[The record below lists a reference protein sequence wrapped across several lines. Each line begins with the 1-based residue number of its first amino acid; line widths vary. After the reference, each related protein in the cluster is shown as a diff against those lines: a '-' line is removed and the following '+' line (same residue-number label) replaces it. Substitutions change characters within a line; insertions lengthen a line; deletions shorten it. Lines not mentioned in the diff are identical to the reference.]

1 MTYMLLAVS
10 LTSNIFQPLCN
21 ALLYG
26 YFLQWCRSSLRQ
38 KKRSILVLDGISSS
52 NPFSPAFGVRSR
64 KASKSCWKGD
74 TIHSFKNLGV
84 WENETRKSLQ
94 SIGVRRNHEASQWH
108 CHNMCCTGDED
119 VARCI
124 AGTCWIIKEHILI
137 RLTKKNMKQ
146 IRVEAFPR
154 RPNYYRQFDSVWVWS
169 RRKQKMQWQLQNETQ
184 KLLFHPTN
192 FYFIPKKNPSSTFQP
207 SNFPN
212 KSSKTSAK
220 LRKLFRDIWSLRIFA
235 KQRHWNH
242 TSAAW
247 AARPW
252 RTARSPRRYRQAKV
266 KIPSAEKRRLQAV
279 GCNGLVEGKCLVK
292 VVKWLIDARRCPT

>member
-1 MTYMLLAVS
+1 MTYMVLAVS

-64 KASKSCWKGD
+64 KASNSCWKGD

-108 CHNMCCTGDED
+108 CHNMRCTGDED
-119 VARCI
+119 VARRI

-137 RLTKKNMKQ
+137 RLTKKTWNKLESKHFPVGQIITVNLIPFGCEAEETKNAVAIAKWNPETPVSPHQLLLYSKKKSIFNLPTFQLSKQ
-146 IRVEAFPR
+146 I
-154 RPNYYRQFDSVWVWS
+154 Q
-169 RRKQKMQWQLQNETQ
+169 QN
-184 KLLFHPTN
+184 
-192 FYFIPKKNPSSTFQP
+192 I
-207 SNFPN
+207 
-212 KSSKTSAK
+212 SKTAK
-220 LRKLFRDIWSLRIFA
+220 AVPGYLIPAYLR
-235 KQRHWNH
+235 
-242 TSAAW
+242 
-247 AARPW
+247 
-252 RTARSPRRYRQAKV
+252 
-266 KIPSAEKRRLQAV
+266 
-279 GCNGLVEGKCLVK
+279 
-292 VVKWLIDARRCPT
+292 